1 MPRAAP
7 ASALVCVAVDAR
19 FLQAGDVAGLRAEAA
34 RAGGGGAGG
43 ADVLFVSRGALGD
56 PFVLAA
62 GLSLSVPRALVGV
75 RLGLTEDG
83 RHPAI
88 LAREVTSLDLVCG
101 GRSVLCFTPPFDRRL
116 AEAIALCRALWRE
129 GAADSTGPHFPV
141 HAAVNRPRPAGA
153 GSPLVALDLTGRG
166 EPPDV
171 LSDAADLLVHGTDD
185 AAVGRVERA

>member
-19 FLQAGDVAGLRAEAA
+19 FLQAGDVAGLRAEAV
-34 RAGGGGAGG
+34 RAAADG
-43 ADVLFVSRGALGD
+43 ADVLFVGRGILGD

-75 RLGLTEDG
+75 RLGLSEDG
-83 RHPAI
+83 RHPAM

-101 GRSVLCFTPPFDRRL
+101 GRSVLCFMPPFDDRL

-129 GAADSTGPHFPV
+129 GEADSTGPHFPV
-141 HAAVNRPRPAGA
+141 HAALNRPRPVGG
-153 GSPLVALDLTGRG
+153 GSPLVALDLTGG
-166 EPPDV
+166 DDPPEV
-171 LSDAADLLVHGTDD
+171 LSDAVDLLVHGTDD
-185 AAVGRVERA
+185 AAVGRVEHA

>member
-1 MPRAAP
+1 MPRAAA

-19 FLQAGDVAGLRAEAA
+19 FLQAGDVAGLRAEAE
-34 RAGGGGAGG
+34 RAGADG
-43 ADVLFVSRGALGD
+43 ADVIFVSRGTLGD

-75 RLGLTEDG
+75 RLGLSEDG

-101 GRSVLCFTPPFDRRL
+101 GRSVLCFTPPFDGRL

-129 GAADSTGPHFPV
+129 GEADSTGPHFPV
-141 HAAVNRPRPAGA
+141 HAAVNRPRPAGT
-153 GSPLVALDLTGRG
+153 GSPLVALDLTGG
-166 EPPDV
+166 DELPDV
-171 LSDAADLLVHGTDD
+171 LADVADLLVHGTDD

>member
-34 RAGGGGAGG
+34 RAGAGG
-43 ADVLFVSRGALGD
+43 AVVLFVSRGALGD

-88 LAREVTSLDLVCG
+88 LAREATSLDLVCG
-101 GRSVLCFTPPFDRRL
+101 GRSVLCFTPPFDSRL

-129 GAADSTGPHFPV
+129 GEADSTGPHFPV

-153 GSPLVALDLTGRG
+153 GGPLVALDLTGRG
-166 EPPDV
+166 ERPDV